1 MLVILGVQSGA
12 FKEERSFYS
21 HKKYQENLKIEEYH
35 SINFWYIYVVERSIS
50 LFQFSTSMSE
60 SLFRVIVL
68 PLLVYLYFEIDTE
81 QDEVWNTLFVGVI
94 LIGGINKTGAFIRER
109 RLIQFYSDSIEGAVV
124 R

>member
-94 LIGGINKTGAFIRER
+94 LIGGIN
-109 RLIQFYSDSIEGAVV
+109 
-124 R
+124 